1 MAQAKNIN
9 TIPNDAITRVHVS
22 QGDIGRTIY
31 FNLYEGSLAY
41 IPTSGDVITCV
52 GTKPSGLGFT
62 VNCTW
67 SGNVVT
73 CVTTEAMTDESGS
86 IDAELVITSGD
97 ESTVLGTSNFVL
109 AVEENP
115 HPSDTTD
122 GTQITAQSLE
132 SRIEALEDDSL
143 SITVS
148 NETLIITRGASS

>member
-1 MAQAKNIN
+1 MEQSENIN
-9 TIPNDAITRVHVS
+9 IIPNNAITRVHVS

-41 IPTSGDVITCV
+41 TPTSGDIITCV

-86 IDAELVITSGD
+86 IDVELVITSSD
-97 ESTVLGTSNFVL
+97 ESIVLGTSNFVL
-109 AVEENP
+109 VVEKNP
-115 HPSDTTD
+115 HPDNTTD
-122 GTQITAQSLE
+122 GTQATALSL
-132 SRIEALEDDSL
+132 SARIDALEAETL
-143 SITVS
+143 SITV
-148 NETLIITRGASS
+148 NGETLVIVRGS